1 MYIQE
6 QINTF
11 LRDPDNILTL
21 IILLSAIALLLL
33 IPTDGKAQG
42 RKVTMKG
49 NNVSYT
55 TQVDINK
62 RGFTASILLAEN
74 AVEFRSGFVYY
85 LHVKTTDGEIIVVPI
100 RVKGDAVLFV
110 RPNKVSN
117 TILKALRKGRV
128 EDMRISS
135 RQTETP
141 TDS

>member
-11 LRDPDNILTL
+11 LQDQDNILTL
-21 IILLSAIALLLL
+21 IVLLSAVALALL
-33 IPTDGKAQG
+33 IPTNGKAQS
-42 RKVTMKG
+42 KVTMKG
-49 NNVSYT
+49 NNIEYT